1 VSQLEG
7 YDFGALANY
16 KCLIL
21 AEQKLKRFFLSL
33 FNNFYSS
40 IGPVRQLVQLL
51 PLRKVGIF
59 QNLHNN
65 HQNTATFNRGVHNKD
80 PRVFF
85 LSGARNF

>member
-21 AEQKLKRFFLSL
+21 AQKRLQRFFLSL

-40 IGPVRQLVQLL
+40 IGPVTQLLQLL

-59 QNLHNN
+59 QNLLNN
-65 HQNTATFNRGVHNKD
+65 HQNTATFNFGGILV
-80 PRVFF
+80 
-85 LSGARNF
+85 LICSRNMF